1 MKQESR
7 EDAKMKLKL
16 MSDLRLTDY
25 IYKHSVGCNR
35 YKVGSKNYRKEC
47 LRVRH
52 ANKVWHKRINNV
64 NK

>member
-1 MKQESR
+1 
-7 EDAKMKLKL
+7 MKLKL